1 MCLFTNPTDVFESH
15 PWPKRLDVC
24 QKHISFLKL
33 GRQRKCDS
41 RSRALWELRSCST
54 EWRPRLEG
62 WEFRWTALIVSREH
76 SNIQTGLLVDAL
88 QQACRLL
95 GIPCSPWIRLSVCP
109 GFFIAIFPAAC
120 PRLDSCLRAEVDRS
134 LASFPFFASSNC
146 ELLI

>member
-24 QKHISFLKL
+24 QKQISFLKL

-54 EWRPRLEG
+54 EWGPRLEG
-62 WEFRWTALIVSREH
+62 WEFRWTAFIVSREN
-76 SNIQTGLLVDAL
+76 SNIQKGLLVDAL

-95 GIPCSPWIRLSVCP
+95 GIPVRSGFIFLYVLVFLSRFSLRLVPSS
-109 GFFIAIFPAAC
+109 IAVY
-120 PRLDSCLRAEVDRS
+120 LQW
-134 LASFPFFASSNC
+134 
-146 ELLI
+146 